1 MRARATEARVAESG
15 DGSRKTSAVPG
26 GRLSR
31 LGRMARLATGIA
43 GGMLAEGGR
52 QIAQGRMPR
61 ASDLLLTPANARRLA
76 EQLANLRGAAMK
88 MGQLLSMDAGD
99 LLPPQLS
106 EILARLRADAQAMPR
121 RQLEGVLVKAWGK
134 DWQRLFADFSW
145 QPLAAASI
153 GQVHRATTLDGRHL
167 ALKIQYPGVA
177 RSIDSD
183 VDNVATLLRIAR
195 LLPDGINLAPLLHEA
210 KRQLKA
216 EADYLK
222 EAGHLRHFGELLADD
237 DDFVVPSVDE
247 ALTRREV
254 LAMSYVPGHAVE
266 RMDVAAQAVRDRIA
280 ELLFR
285 LLFREMFEFRLVQ
298 TDPNFANFRYQDAG
312 QRVALLDF
320 GATRRYSK
328 RVIDGYRTLFRG
340 ARDGD
345 RARLLAGAHEI
356 GYFSADIE
364 PRHREALLDLLELA
378 GEPLAHPGSYDFG
391 SSDLPA
397 RVRDAGMVLSFE
409 KGYWHDP
416 PADAV
421 FLHRK
426 VGGVFLLAARLRA
439 RADLGRIIESHI

>member
-1 MRARATEARVAESG
+1 MLAGAGETTVVESEG
-15 DGSRKTSAVPG
+15 GHRKTSAVPG

-52 QIAQGRMPR
+52 QIVQGRMPR

-88 MGQLLSMDAGD
+88 LGQLLSMDAGD

-106 EILARLRADAQAMPR
+106 EILSRLRADAQAMPR
-121 RQLEGVLVKAWGK
+121 RQLEAVLLKAWGRN
-134 DWQRLFADFSW
+134 WERLFAEFSW
-145 QPLAAASI
+145 QPIAAASI
-153 GQVHRATTLDGRHL
+153 GQVHRAVTLDGRQL

-195 LLPDGINLAPLLHEA
+195 LIPESIDIASLLDEA
-210 KRQLKA
+210 KRQLRA

-222 EAGHLRHFGELLADD
+222 ESEHLARFAVLLADD
-237 DDFVVPSVDE
+237 PAFVVPAVD
-247 ALTRREV
+247 ATLTRREV
-254 LAMSYVPGHAVE
+254 LAMGFVPGQPVE

-285 LLFREMFEFRLVQ
+285 LLFREIFDFRLVQ
-298 TDPNFANFRYQDAG
+298 TDPNFANYRYQEAG
-312 QRVALLDF
+312 GRVALLDF

-328 RVIDGYRTLFRG
+328 RVSDGYRKLFRG
-340 ARDGD
+340 ALDRD
-345 RARLLAGAHEI
+345 RARLLAGAHAI
-356 GYFSADIE
+356 GYFPEDIAV
-364 PRHREALLDLLELA
+364 RHREELLDLFELA
-378 GEPLAHPGSYDFG
+378 TEPLAYAGSYDFAR
-391 SSDLPA
+391 SDLP
-397 RVRDAGMVLSFE
+397 VRLREAGMVLSME
-409 KGYWHDP
+409 KGYWHNP

-426 VGGVFLLAARLRA
+426 LGGMYLLAARLRA
-439 RADLGRIIESHI
+439 RANLRRIVETHL

>member
-1 MRARATEARVAESG
+1 
-15 DGSRKTSAVPG
+15 
-26 GRLSR
+26 
-31 LGRMARLATGIA
+31 
-43 GGMLAEGGR
+43 
-52 QIAQGRMPR
+52 
-61 ASDLLLTPANARRLA
+61 
-76 EQLANLRGAAMK
+76 
-88 MGQLLSMDAGD
+88 
-99 LLPPQLS
+99 
-106 EILARLRADAQAMPR
+106 
-121 RQLEGVLVKAWGK
+121 
-134 DWQRLFADFSW
+134 
-145 QPLAAASI
+145 
-153 GQVHRATTLDGRHL
+153 
-167 ALKIQYPGVA
+167 
-177 RSIDSD
+177 
-183 VDNVATLLRIAR
+183 
-195 LLPDGINLAPLLHEA
+195 
-210 KRQLKA
+210 
-216 EADYLK
+216 
-222 EAGHLRHFGELLADD
+222 
-237 DDFVVPSVDE
+237 
-247 ALTRREV
+247 
-254 LAMSYVPGHAVE
+254 
-266 RMDVAAQAVRDRIA
+266 VAAQAVRDRIA

-397 RVRDAGMVLSFE
+397 RVREAGMVLSFE